1 MNKKLLIVL
10 LCLFSVSLAFGL
22 QKNEQNKSSSKIEI
36 IGHVVSKGNDPFI
49 YPVIRAQDGTEYMIV
64 CTNKTKK
71 KLLNAQ
77 GYKIKFTGKLE
88 DGMFVLKKWK
98 KV

>member
-1 MNKKLLIVL
+1 MNKRFLIIL
-10 LCLFSVSLAFGL
+10 LCLFSVSLAFGV
-22 QKNEQNKSSSKIEI
+22 QKIEQTKTSSKVEI
-36 IGHVVSKGNDPFI
+36 IGHVVSKGNEPFAF
-49 YPVIRAQDGTEYMIV
+49 PVIKALDGTEYMII
-64 CTNKTKK
+64 CSNRTKR